1 MASSAAPRVLFRT
14 TEGLAISTADVVARG
29 TSRPVLLAF
38 FKTSCPIC
46 QLTWPY
52 LERLHRAYGGKAVHV
67 VGVSQNDAEESR
79 RFFEEWGRVTFDL
92 VLDPEPRFDASNAF
106 HVDAVPHFVLVS
118 PTGSVEEVFE
128 GWSKAK
134 MEALGAR
141 FAASKGM
148 SPVPVVPPGDPVA
161 DFKSG

>member
-1 MASSAAPRVLFRT
+1 MASSAAPRVRFRT
-14 TEGLAISTADVVARG
+14 PEGLAISTADVVARG
-29 TSRPVLLAF
+29 NSLPVLLAF

-52 LERLHRAYGGKAVHV
+52 LERLHLAYGGKAVHV
-67 VGVSQNDAEESR
+67 LAVSQNGVEESR
-79 RFFEEWGRVTFDL
+79 RFFEEWGRATFDL

-106 HVDAVPHFVLVS
+106 HVDAVPHFALVS

-128 GWSKAK
+128 GWSKTR

-141 FAASKGM
+141 LAASNGM
-148 SPVPVVPPGDPVA
+148 APVPVVPAGDPVA
-161 DFKSG
+161 DFKAG